1 MNRSSEVDA
10 DKDRQGQ
17 RRKKLRTESGVAAK
31 LMINAR
37 QAREGGESLDDQQYS
52 TKL

>member
-1 MNRSSEVDA
+1 MKGRSEVDA

-37 QAREGGESLDDQQYS
+37 LAREGGESLEHQQYS
-52 TKL
+52 ARL